1 VLAAKKPFRPLQA
14 VSGVLGREVLQ
25 RLRAAPG
32 AQPLSLA
39 RTPAGTNL
47 TALCAV
53 GVVAV
58 TLLESVKPGL
68 ASLGSLLFIPVLL
81 SAWLLARR
89 EAIIVSSLAVAARIV
104 GYSIAGVDLGTAI
117 AEVVTL
123 GSLAI
128 MTSAAAQAFVDGRE
142 RESRVAQHER
152 ELELLGERERIAL
165 QLTDTA
171 IRRLY
176 ALSLRLQ
183 AASSVLQ
190 QRELQGT
197 LSDAIDETDQLAT
210 DFRELIFKSDRVAH
224 PH

>member
-1 VLAAKKPFRPLQA
+1 MLTAKKPLQA
-14 VSGVLGREVLQ
+14 ASALLSRNVLQ
-25 RLRAAPG
+25 RLRPAPE

-39 RTPAGTNL
+39 GTAAGANL

-58 TLLESVKPGL
+58 TVLESARPGL

-89 EAIIVSSLAVAARIV
+89 DAVIVSSLAVAARIV

-128 MTSAAAQAFVDGRE
+128 VTTAAAQALVDGRA
-142 RESRVAQHER
+142 REARAAQHQR

-190 QRELQGT
+190 QRELRQT
-197 LSDAIDETDQLAT
+197 LSDAIDETDRLAT
-210 DFRELIFKSDRVAH
+210 DFRELIFKPDRVAH
-224 PH
+224 PT